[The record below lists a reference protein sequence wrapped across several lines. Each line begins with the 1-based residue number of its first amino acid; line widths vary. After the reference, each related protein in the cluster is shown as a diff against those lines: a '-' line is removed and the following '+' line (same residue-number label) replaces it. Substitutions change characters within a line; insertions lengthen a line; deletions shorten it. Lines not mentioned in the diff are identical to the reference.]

1 MEVIDLM
8 RQVWAEVI
16 RKDDITSQ
24 TTARPMNM
32 QFLEMENY
40 LKIKYVLLR
49 AFLPKEKLLLL
60 FFFRMD
66 WLDLLAVQG
75 TLSEGLLL
83 LLLSRFSGVR
93 LCATP

>member
-49 AFLPKEKLLLL
+49 AILPKEKLLLL
-60 FFFRMD
+60 FFFN
-66 WLDLLAVQG
+66 LVSLLA
-75 TLSEGLLL
+75 
-83 LLLSRFSGVR
+83 
-93 LCATP
+93 

>member
-1 MEVIDLM
+1 MG
-8 RQVWAEVI
+8 I

-60 FFFRMD
+60 LFF
-66 WLDLLAVQG
+66 
-75 TLSEGLLL
+75 
-83 LLLSRFSGVR
+83 
-93 LCATP
+93 

>member
-1 MEVIDLM
+1 MEMIDLM

-60 FFFRMD
+60 LFF
-66 WLDLLAVQG
+66 
-75 TLSEGLLL
+75 
-83 LLLSRFSGVR
+83 
-93 LCATP
+93 

>member
-16 RKDDITSQ
+16 RKDDITGQ

-40 LKIKYVLLR
+40 LKMKCVLLR

-60 FFFRMD
+60 LSFFKIWFRY
-66 WLDLLAVQG
+66 
-75 TLSEGLLL
+75 
-83 LLLSRFSGVR
+83 
-93 LCATP
+93 